1 MSITTKIFGNCSG
14 SDFISEMKT
23 TLENSG
29 LFDSVTYSDNN
40 SGVYCVKD
48 NVRLVTIRSKHD
60 GSNLLAL
67 EFKNTSGSTITSLNW
82 TWDNCSDTYKRY
94 GSVSA
99 VGDSVHIMFSGVS
112 NGSVYNQV
120 IFISVYVGKTDDGSI
135 AMYYSRR
142 LANLNDQK
150 EWEYRAFCSES
161 YDSGGVNT
169 IGSPVSSSER
179 FINTY
184 KIIGGLSEGMSLF
197 KNAYGIRYSP
207 PLHTNGSTAVGI
219 TPVKVSIDNN
229 DFLTDGIILIK
240 DSE

>member
-1 MSITTKIFGNCSG
+1 MAITTKIFGNCSG
-14 SDFISEMKT
+14 SDFISGMKT

-29 LFDSVTYSDNN
+29 LFDSVTYSNNN
-40 SGVYCVKD
+40 SGVYCIKD
-48 NVRLVTIRSKHD
+48 DVRLVTIRSKN
-60 GSNLLAL
+60 SESSLAF
-67 EFKNTSGSTITSLNW
+67 EFKNTSGSTITSLDW
-82 TWDNCSDTYKRY
+82 SWDNRSDTYKRY

-99 VGDSVHIMFSGVS
+99 VGDSVYIMFSGVS

-120 IFISVYVGKTDDGSI
+120 IFISVYVGKTDDGNI
-135 AMYYSRR
+135 AMYYSRQ
-142 LANLNDQK
+142 LANINEQQ

-169 IGSPVSSSER
+169 IGAPISSSER

-184 KIIGGLSEGMSLF
+184 RIIGGLSEGMSLF

-207 PLHTNGSTAVGI
+207 PLHTNRNTAVGI
-219 TPVKVSIDNN
+219 TPVKVSIDDN

-240 DSE
+240 DAE